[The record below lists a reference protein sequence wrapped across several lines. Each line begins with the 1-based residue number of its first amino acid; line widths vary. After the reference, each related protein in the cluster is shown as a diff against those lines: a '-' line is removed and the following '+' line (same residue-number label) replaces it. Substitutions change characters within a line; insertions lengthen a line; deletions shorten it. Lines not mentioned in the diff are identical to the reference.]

1 MLMKRGTQ
9 TLCKSVARQPSSHR
23 VLTSISRSFVLP
35 QAEAI
40 MAQIETKFAL
50 RQAAR
55 LGSSGLNPASL
66 LTNVPLAV
74 VNPVSYTLDNV
85 RPFDTAV

>member
-1 MLMKRGTQ
+1 MLMKPGAQ
-9 TLCKSVARQPSSHR
+9 TLCKSVARQFSSHR